1 MDEVQT
7 EEVASQQQTL
17 AVAEGSLQEMTVV
30 HTRWLN
36 KERSLA
42 SKGCE
47 WGKGCVFTINQTLI
61 PLIGGALSGKDT
73 YYLFLGVKTPS
84 MPVHALDFPS

>member
-1 MDEVQT
+1 MPMDEVQT

-42 SKGCE
+42 SNE
-47 WGKGCVFTINQTLI
+47 RHE
-61 PLIGGALSGKDT
+61 
-73 YYLFLGVKTPS
+73 FL
-84 MPVHALDFPS
+84 LDESRD

>member
-1 MDEVQT
+1 MLLENLLT
-7 EEVASQQQTL
+7 IL
-17 AVAEGSLQEMTVV
+17 
-30 HTRWLN
+30 
-36 KERSLA
+36 
-42 SKGCE
+42 GCE

>member
-42 SKGCE
+42 SNE
-47 WGKGCVFTINQTLI
+47 RHE
-61 PLIGGALSGKDT
+61 
-73 YYLFLGVKTPS
+73 FL
-84 MPVHALDFPS
+84 LDESRD